1 MRLLLD
7 THALLWWLAD
17 DPQLGAASRARIMDS
32 ANTVFVSAA
41 SAWEFEIKRATG
53 KLEAPDELAATIDSN
68 GFEPLPMMLAHAIRA
83 GRLPPHHAD
92 PFDRTDRPG
101 AGRAPGDCDQRQRF
115 RRLRRAVVRRA
126 GLICALTPSSPS
138 PPRWS
143 GG

>member
-92 PFDRTDRPG
+92 PFDRM
-101 AGRAPGDCDQRQRF
+101 
-115 RRLRRAVVRRA
+115 
-126 GLICALTPSSPS
+126 LIAQAQAEHLVIVTKDSAFAAYGVPLLDALA
-138 PPRWS
+138 
-143 GG
+143 

>member
-92 PFDRTDRPG
+92 PFDRM
-101 AGRAPGDCDQRQRF
+101 
-115 RRLRRAVVRRA
+115 
-126 GLICALTPSSPS
+126 LIAQAQAEHLVIVTKGSAFAAYGVPLLDALA
-138 PPRWS
+138 
-143 GG
+143 